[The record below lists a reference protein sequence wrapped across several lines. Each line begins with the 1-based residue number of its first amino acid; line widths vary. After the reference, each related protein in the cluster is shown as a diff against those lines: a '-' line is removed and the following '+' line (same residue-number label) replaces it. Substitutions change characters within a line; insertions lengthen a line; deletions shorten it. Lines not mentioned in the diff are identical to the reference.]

1 MGGPLIATD
10 VPGCREVVEDGVT
23 GMLCAVRDPASLAQT
38 MKRFAD
44 LPREERS
51 AMGSA
56 SRRKIETKFSED
68 VVIGAYL
75 DALGKLRAP
84 GS

>member
-1 MGGPLIATD
+1 MGRPLIATD

-23 GMLCAVRDPASLAQT
+23 GMLCAVRDPASLAQSMT
-38 MKRFAD
+38 RFAG
-44 LPREERS
+44 LPKEERS